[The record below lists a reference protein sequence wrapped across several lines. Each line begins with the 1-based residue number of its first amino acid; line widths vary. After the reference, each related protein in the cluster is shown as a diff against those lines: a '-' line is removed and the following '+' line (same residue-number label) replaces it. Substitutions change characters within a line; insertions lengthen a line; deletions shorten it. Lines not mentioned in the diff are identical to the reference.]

1 MWKVN
6 RQTRY
11 EIIRELIK
19 KVPKEELDK
28 LVAIS
33 SFKGYQV
40 TDDPEY
46 RRLELIEYLDE
57 MHEHYSEDFYDLID
71 KQYIQIYNDPN
82 NEEEKTK

>member
-33 SFKGYQV
+33 RFKGYQV